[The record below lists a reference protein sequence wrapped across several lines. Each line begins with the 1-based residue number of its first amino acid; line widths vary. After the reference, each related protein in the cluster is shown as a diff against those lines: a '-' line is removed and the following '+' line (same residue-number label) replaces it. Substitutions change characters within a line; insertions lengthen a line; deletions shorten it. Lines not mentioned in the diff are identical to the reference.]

1 MLPYRRIFL
10 PACTTFVH
18 IAVDRTVSPIGEEK
32 SIMGTKRTSSEGA
45 VKKAAKLPPKR
56 KVVARTKST
65 ETAVRATKPK
75 PEAKATEK
83 PASPVVSTD
92 LVALRAYFISEK
104 RIADGIEGDALT
116 DWLEAERQILAE
128 NR

>member
-1 MLPYRRIFL
+1 
-10 PACTTFVH
+10 
-18 IAVDRTVSPIGEEK
+18 
-32 SIMGTKRTSSEGA
+32 MGTKRTSSEGA

-75 PEAKATEK
+75 PEAKAPERT
-83 PASPVVSTD
+83 ASPAVSTD

-128 NR
+128 SR